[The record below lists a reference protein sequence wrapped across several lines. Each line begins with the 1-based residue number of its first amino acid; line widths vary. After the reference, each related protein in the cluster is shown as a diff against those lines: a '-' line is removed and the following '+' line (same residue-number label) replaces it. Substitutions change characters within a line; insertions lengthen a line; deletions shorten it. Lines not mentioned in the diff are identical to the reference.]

1 MVNARVIM
9 IFDQNPVNL
18 EWKGNLKYTFLEGK
32 SSFFILNFIY
42 FHFVRKAERH
52 RKTDWEVGFNGIQN
66 NYLHS
71 EFMVD
76 RK

>member
-1 MVNARVIM
+1 MSLVVFLLLFFMVNARVIM
-9 IFDQNPVNL
+9 IFDQNPINL

-52 RKTDWEVGFNGIQN
+52 RKTD
-66 NYLHS
+66 
-71 EFMVD
+71 
-76 RK
+76 